1 MSVTTDYF
9 INPYYALSSFGA
21 GVFNKHKSKKNK
33 GASYGL
39 YNNMVQDDA
48 ATQRLQDYFG
58 EGIDVSGLLD
68 SYQDFLTKRINE
80 NPDHFYRSNW
90 DKEFDNYIADETANQ
105 QRALQNYADKT
116 FQGFG
121 GSNSY
126 LDNYWTNTSDD
137 AFVNDFLNTQQNL
150 AQQKLDTARDRG
162 FLNTAGYNNAM
173 DQMNVR
179 RKAANSEAQ
188 TLTGDVLSG
197 YRDDLAGKV
206 GGIMTDIGNYDLSM
220 NSYLTPDKIDQTLD
234 SAYGDQQRNF
244 ESDMYGAL
252 SGYQPFDVSNILANA
267 RNTQGVISTNNDSQ
281 LLGSMQ
287 DNAKNKNKT
296 TTGNQGIF

>member
-1 MSVTTDYF
+1 MSKGNVF
-9 INPYYALSSFGA
+9 LSDR
-21 GVFNKHKSKKNK
+21 
-33 GASYGL
+33 L
-39 YNNMVQDDA
+39 YNRMRQDDT

-58 EGIDVSGLLD
+58 DTADVSDLLD
-68 SYQDFLTKRINE
+68 SYQSFLDKRIGQ
-80 NPDHFYRSNW
+80 NPDHFYRSDW
-90 DKEFDNYIADETANQ
+90 DKEFDNYITGETDKQ
-105 QRALQNYADKT
+105 QRLLQNYADKT

-126 LDNYWTNTSDD
+126 LDDYWTNTADD
-137 AFVNDFLNTQQNL
+137 AFVNNFLNTQQNL

-220 NSYLTPDKIDQTLD
+220 RGYLTPDKIDQTLD
-234 SAYGDQQRNF
+234 STYGDQQRNF

>member
-1 MSVTTDYF
+1 MGKGS
-9 INPYYALSSFGA
+9 IWLS
-21 GVFNKHKSKKNK
+21 NRK
-33 GASYGL
+33 
-39 YNNMVQDDA
+39 YNQMRQDDA

-58 EGIDVSGLLD
+58 DSEDVSDLLD
-68 SYQDFLTKRINE
+68 SYLKFLDKRISE
-80 NPDHFYRSNW
+80 NPDHFYRSDW
-90 DKEFDNYIADETANQ
+90 DKEFDNYIAGETEKQ
-105 QRALQNYADKT
+105 QRLLQNYADKT

-126 LDNYWTNTSDD
+126 LDNYWANTADD

-173 DQMNVR
+173 DQMSVR

-188 TLTGDVLSG
+188 TLTDDVLSG
-197 YRDDLAGKV
+197 YRDDLAGQV
-206 GGIMTDIGNYDLSM
+206 SGIMTDISKYDLSKR
-220 NSYLTPDKIDQTLD
+220 NYLTPDKIDQTLD
-234 SAYGDQQRNF
+234 STYGDQHRNF

-267 RNTQGVISTNNDSQ
+267 RNTQGVISTNNGSQ

-296 TTGNQGIF
+296 TVGNQGIF